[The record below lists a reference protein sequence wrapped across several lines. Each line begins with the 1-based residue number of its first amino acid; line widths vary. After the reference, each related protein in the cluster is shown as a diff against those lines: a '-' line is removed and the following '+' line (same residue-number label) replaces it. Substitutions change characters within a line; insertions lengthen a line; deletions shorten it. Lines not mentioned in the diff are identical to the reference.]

1 MANTLEDVRK
11 AKTRAK
17 VARYRSR
24 KALQEFTSTEL
35 RVAQNLASGL
45 NGTQALVQAGS
56 NARSVQSLAR
66 GREALQAIK
75 DKLGLTLEYTV
86 AKVMELCEASKPM
99 LTADG
104 CIETPAWDARGKG
117 VGYSIGMHEASGEIP
132 KAQAEEHQGTTISY
146 TTVLGNL
153 IDVSQRGAE
162 KAKRH
167 KRKAAKPATIDL
179 NTLQSRSDNR

>member
-1 MANTLEDVRK
+1 
-11 AKTRAK
+11 
-17 VARYRSR
+17 
-24 KALQEFTSTEL
+24 
-35 RVAQNLASGL
+35 
-45 NGTQALVQAGS
+45 
-56 NARSVQSLAR
+56 
-66 GREALQAIK
+66 
-75 DKLGLTLEYTV
+75 
-86 AKVMELCEASKPM
+86 
-99 LTADG
+99 
-104 CIETPAWDARGKG
+104 
-117 VGYSIGMHEASGEIP
+117 MHEASGEIP

>member
-1 MANTLEDVRK
+1 VRK

-17 VARYRSR
+17 VARYRNR

-75 DKLGLTLEYTV
+75 DRLGLTLEYTV
-86 AKVMELCEASKPM
+86 AKVMELCEANKPM
-99 LTADG
+99 LTAEG
-104 CIETPAWDARGKG
+104 CIDTPAWDARGKG
-117 VGYSIGMHEASGEIP
+117 VGYSIGLHEASGELP
-132 KAQAEEHQGTTISY
+132 KAQAEEQSGTHIHF
-146 TTVLGNL
+146 NL
-153 IDVSQRGAE
+153 NLDKLSKLSEVGSHLE
-162 KAKRH
+162 TNH

-179 NTLQSRSDNR
+179 NTNGSRSDNR